1 LRAGAIPYLIGASDS
16 RVAVK
21 DRWGAEAGGAAMI
34 SLQIEHACNRGR
46 VPRCD
51 GLRHGVMVAGIIMG
65 AALIP
70 GDMIASSSAAEL
82 HDLEYARPLF
92 LTVGKSRTLRIERP
106 FTKAV
111 VAAPDI
117 ADVLPISNQVIYVQ
131 AKKVGTT
138 NVSLFNDEAQV
149 VAIIDLAVSVDT
161 ANLQQQIRA
170 STGSSAI
177 RVSASGSQVI
187 LSGMAADAL
196 AADRAL
202 AVAKGLAPEG
212 VVNAM
217 QVAPPQQVMLEV
229 RFLEVTR
236 DAGRQLGVNLTGATQ
251 GPNGVNRGFSTGLP
265 NTSPFVNTTNPPP
278 TIPAPPLNNTTA
290 QALGAPGT
298 VGIPV
303 IATAGTLLSAAGG
316 PFGRILA
323 NLYSNNGTTL
333 DVLITALE
341 TKGLA
346 RRLAEP
352 NLIALS
358 GDTARFL
365 AGGEYPIPVP
375 AATPAGGVPTIAIEY
390 KKFGVQLAFVPTV
403 LSRGVI
409 NLRVEPSVSEL
420 DFTNTVQYAGLTV
433 PSLITRDARTT
444 VELRDG
450 QSFAVAG
457 LLQTRNAKELQ
468 QLPWIGSVPVLGA
481 LFRSSAFLQ
490 NETELVIIV
499 TPRLVAPA
507 VPGQQLASPLDSRL
521 NSNDLDFFLNGQPEL
536 RKRYIDYVS
545 VGGDLK
551 GPYGHIVA
559 PDPAGS
565 GVVVRARN

>member
-1 LRAGAIPYLIGASDS
+1 MMWLQTEHVRHAGRRPRSSRLRRHSDMLAAIVMGAILVLGGMIDA
-16 RVAVK
+16 AV
-21 DRWGAEAGGAAMI
+21 
-34 SLQIEHACNRGR
+34 
-46 VPRCD
+46 
-51 GLRHGVMVAGIIMG
+51 
-65 AALIP
+65 
-70 GDMIASSSAAEL
+70 AAEL
-82 HDLEYARPLF
+82 HEVEYARPLF

-106 FTKAV
+106 FAKAI

-117 ADVLPISNQVIYVQ
+117 ADVLPISNQVIYIQ

-138 NVSLFNDEAQV
+138 NVSLFDDKAQV
-149 VAIIDLAVSVDT
+149 VGIIDLAVNVDT

-170 STGSSAI
+170 STRSSGI
-177 RVSASGSQVI
+177 RVSSSGGQVI
-187 LSGMAADAL
+187 LSGLAADAVT
-196 AADRAL
+196 ADRAL

-217 QVAPPQQVMLEV
+217 QVAAPQQVMLEV
-229 RFLEVTR
+229 RFLEVART
-236 DAGRQLGVNLTGATQ
+236 AGRHLGVNLTGATP
-251 GPNGVNRGFSTGLP
+251 GPNGVKRGFSTGLP
-265 NTSPFVNTTNPPP
+265 NGSPFVNTTNPGCPVPCPP
-278 TIPAPPLNNTTA
+278 VTDATA
-290 QALGAPGT
+290 IGVGQSVGA

-303 IATAGTLLSAAGG
+303 IATAGTLLGAAGG

-323 NLYSNNGTTL
+323 NLYTNNGTTL

-341 TKGLA
+341 EKGLV

-352 NLIALS
+352 NLVALS
-358 GDTARFL
+358 GDAARFL
-365 AGGEYPIPVP
+365 AGGEYPVPVP
-375 AATPAGGVPTIAIEY
+375 ASTPAGGIPTIAIEY

-409 NLRVEPSVSEL
+409 NLRIEPSVSEL
-420 DFTNTVQYAGLTV
+420 DFANAVQIAGTVVPALT
-433 PSLITRDARTT
+433 SRDARTT

-457 LLQTRNAKELQ
+457 LFQTRSAKDLQ
-468 QLPWIGSVPVLGA
+468 QVPWLGSVPVIGA
-481 LFRSSAFLQ
+481 LFRSASFLQ
-490 NETELVIIV
+490 NETDLVIIV

-507 VPGQQLASPLDSRL
+507 VPGQRLESPLDARL
-521 NSNDLDFFLNGQPEL
+521 PGNDLDFFLNGQPDV
-536 RKRYIDYVS
+536 RKRYVDYVS

-559 PDPAGS
+559 PDSGPT

>member
-1 LRAGAIPYLIGASDS
+1 MGLQTEHVRHSRRLPRRQRRDCGDMVAAIVLGAMLILGGIIGAVRAS
-16 RVAVK
+16 
-21 DRWGAEAGGAAMI
+21 E
-34 SLQIEHACNRGR
+34 
-46 VPRCD
+46 
-51 GLRHGVMVAGIIMG
+51 LREV
-65 AALIP
+65 
-70 GDMIASSSAAEL
+70 
-82 HDLEYARPLF
+82 EYARPLF
-92 LTVGKSRTLRIERP
+92 LTIGKSRTLHIERP
-106 FTKAV
+106 FAKAV

-117 ADVLPISNQVIYVQ
+117 ADVLPISNQVIYIQ

-138 NVSLFNDEAQV
+138 NVSLFDDKAQI
-149 VAIIDLAVSVDT
+149 VAIIDLSVNVDT
-161 ANLQQQIRA
+161 ADLQAKIRG
-170 STGSSAI
+170 STGSSGI

-187 LSGMAADAL
+187 LSGIAADAA
-196 AADRAL
+196 AADRAVT
-202 AVAKGLAPEG
+202 VARGLAPEG

-236 DAGRQLGVNLTGATQ
+236 DAGRQLGINLTGATP
-251 GPNGVNRGFSTGLP
+251 GPNGVKRGFSTGLP
-265 NTSPFVNTTNPPP
+265 NGSPFVNTTSPAPA
-278 TIPAPPLNNTTA
+278 IPAPPLTDATA
-290 QALGAPGT
+290 QAVGAPGSI
-298 VGIPV
+298 GIPV

-323 NLYSNNGTTL
+323 NLYSNSNGTTV

-341 TKGLA
+341 TKGLV

-352 NLIALS
+352 NLVALS
-358 GDTARFL
+358 GDAARFL
-365 AGGEYPIPVP
+365 AGGEYPVPVP
-375 AATPAGGVPTIAIEY
+375 ASTPAGGIPTIAIEY

-409 NLRVEPSVSEL
+409 NLRIEPSVSEL
-420 DFTNTVQYAGLTV
+420 DFATTVQIGGTIV

-457 LLQTRNAKELQ
+457 LLQTRNAKDLQ
-468 QLPWIGSVPVLGA
+468 QLPWLGSVPVLGA

-507 VPGQQLASPLDSRL
+507 VPGQQLATPFDSRL
-521 NSNDLDFFLNGQPEL
+521 NSNDLDFFLNGQPET
-536 RKRYIDYVS
+536 RKRYVDYVS

-559 PDPAGS
+559 PDAPPIAP
-565 GVVVRARN
+565 VVRARN